1 MYHFAANEQGE
12 SVRLSE
18 DYFIEAR
25 EDNAPTVKI
34 VASAARTPTSAR
46 LRK

>member
-1 MYHFAANEQGE
+1 VYHFAAKEQNE

-25 EDNAPTVKI
+25 LDNAPTVKI
-34 VASAARTPTSAR
+34 THLVRRSGQPD
-46 LRK
+46 